1 MDDTDLRLLMLL
13 SRSPRAAYR
22 ELADDLHISVQA
34 VHRRIRILREHKI
47 LTGFSA
53 NLSLN
58 YLGAVRVDIV
68 GRSGCES
75 VDEAIRNLRAGDS
88 VVTTL
93 VASGNHLYV
102 NGILR
107 NVSELD
113 GFVEFVQHATRMS
126 SPRVAVETGGPFVP
140 RAPRPGD
147 EGPKLTDLDLRIIR
161 ALHRDARKSTTEV
174 ASELGVS
181 AATVRRRLDRMI
193 DLRAVEFAA
202 DIDPTYSGNVA
213 SILSIDLRE
222 GSDRTKVGIHLVQA
236 YRPRI
241 AYFIPFSNLPNFLVC
256 ATFTRTMADLHELV
270 GQLQAE
276 KDVKAVVSNV
286 ALAGYRFDHWRDRLL
301 SQKHPGPR

>member
-1 MDDTDLRLLMLL
+1 MDDTDVRLLMLL
-13 SRSPRAAYR
+13 SRGPRAPYR

-34 VHRRIRILREHKI
+34 VHRRIQILRDQKI
-47 LTGFSA
+47 LVGFTA

-68 GRSGCES
+68 GRSGCGS

-107 NVSELD
+107 GFGDLD
-113 GFVEFVQHATRMS
+113 AFVEFVQRATRMS
-126 SPRVAVETGGPFVP
+126 NPRVAVETGGPFVP
-140 RAPRPGD
+140 RPSRPEDGA
-147 EGPKLTDLDLRIIR
+147 DLSHLDMRIIR
-161 ALHRDARKSTTEV
+161 ALHADARKSTTDV

-193 DLRAVEFAA
+193 ERRAIEFTA
-202 DIDPTYSGNVA
+202 DIDPTFSGNVA

-222 GSDRTKVGIHLVQA
+222 GSDRTKVGLHLVQA
-236 YRPRI
+236 YQPKVM
-241 AYFIPFSNLPNFLVC
+241 YFIPFSNLPNFLVC
-256 ATFTRTMADLHELV
+256 ATLTRTMADLRELV
-270 GQLQAE
+270 ERIQGE
-276 KDVKAVVSNV
+276 NDVKAVVSNV
-286 ALAGYRFDHWRDRLL
+286 AVAGYRFDHWRDRLL
-301 SQKHPGPR
+301 AQGKASAR